1 VSSADD
7 RGAEQNS
14 FPEEQ
19 NKRGNHHPPTTDF
32 GGCMINRIKTR
43 WVLEFIS
50 IAFSFLTTLLIAT
63 VSDIVKERTAKRAG
77 TGSPES
83 HSGAEQ

>member
-1 VSSADD
+1 
-7 RGAEQNS
+7 
-14 FPEEQ
+14 
-19 NKRGNHHPPTTDF
+19 
-32 GGCMINRIKTR
+32 MINRIKTS